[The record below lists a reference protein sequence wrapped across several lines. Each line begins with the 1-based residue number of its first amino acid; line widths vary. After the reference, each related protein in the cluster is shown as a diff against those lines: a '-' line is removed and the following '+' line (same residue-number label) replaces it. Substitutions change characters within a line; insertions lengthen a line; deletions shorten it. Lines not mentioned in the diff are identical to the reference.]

1 MSRVTRWIL
10 LVQRALQGAIDTVR
24 TWFDPPLELDARPL
38 EIREAIVDCVERRAE
53 PAAAGRRVLPHNLV
67 SVTVVARDKD
77 ERASL
82 EATLGDVESAVR
94 SRLAELRCQ
103 VPAGFEVEV
112 QYAKKPKAN
121 WQPTQRFA
129 VDFGTQAITQRPPAR
144 EPSLPPLRIA
154 VQRGH
159 ATHPSYLVQE
169 PLVHI
174 GRTAAPTDHL
184 GRPRHN
190 HIAFIED
197 GDEHSATVGRA
208 HASIRYD
215 AARQEY
221 RLFDDGS
228 HNGTRVIRGGTTLPV
243 ATRNPAGLRLLSG
256 DEIQFGTASV
266 TIEIDPVRVMISAS

>member
-1 MSRVTRWIL
+1 MSRLTRWML
-10 LVQRALQGAIDTVR
+10 LVQRALQGAVDTLR
-24 TWFDPPLELDARPL
+24 TWFDPPLESDARPL
-38 EIREAIVDCVERRAE
+38 EIREAIIDCVERRAE
-53 PAAAGRRVLPHNLV
+53 PAAAGKRVLPHNLV

-77 ERASL
+77 ERAAL
-82 EATLGDVESAVR
+82 EAALGDVESAVR
-94 SRLAELRCQ
+94 KRLGELRCQ
-103 VPAGFEVEV
+103 VPAGLDVEI
-112 QYAKKPKAN
+112 QYAKKPKAS

-129 VDFGTQAITQRPPAR
+129 VDFGTQAITRRPPSR
-144 EPSLPPLRIA
+144 ELSLPPLRIA
-154 VQRGH
+154 VRRGH
-159 ATHPSYLVQE
+159 TSQPSYVVQE
-169 PLVHI
+169 SLVHI

-190 HIAFIED
+190 HIAFVED

-243 ATRNPAGLRLLSG
+243 TARNPAGLRLLSG

-266 TIEIDPVRVMISAS
+266 TIEIDPVRVLIAT